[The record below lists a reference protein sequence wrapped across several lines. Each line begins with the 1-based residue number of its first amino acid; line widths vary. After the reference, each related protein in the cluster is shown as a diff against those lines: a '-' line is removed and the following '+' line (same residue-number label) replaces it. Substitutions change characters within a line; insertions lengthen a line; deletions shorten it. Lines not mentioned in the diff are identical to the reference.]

1 MNDSTLLLV
10 FIVASYVIFPG
21 FYTNLGDVAV
31 LGWKT
36 FRLEVQ
42 RYILLAG
49 MRRQLEKDRKELE
62 AFLQEFSKRVDP
74 TDDELQ

>member
-1 MNDSTLLLV
+1 MSNSTLLLV
-10 FIVASYVIFPG
+10 FIIASYIVFPG
-21 FYTNLGDVAV
+21 FYANLSDVAV

-36 FRLEVQ
+36 IRLEVQ

-62 AFLQEFSKRVDP
+62 AFLQDVSTRANP
-74 TDDELQ
+74 ADDELQ

>member
-1 MNDSTLLLV
+1 MSNSTLLLV
-10 FIVASYVIFPG
+10 FIIASYIVFPG

-36 FRLEVQ
+36 IRLEVQ

-49 MRRQLEKDRKELE
+49 MRRQLEKDRKELK
-62 AFLQEFSKRVDP
+62 AFLQDVSPKVNS
-74 TDDELQ
+74 TDDKLQ

>member
-1 MNDSTLLLV
+1 MSNSTLLLV
-10 FIVASYVIFPG
+10 LIVASYIVFPG
-21 FYTNLGDVAV
+21 FYSNLGDIAV

-36 FRLEVQ
+36 LQLEVQ
-42 RYILLAG
+42 RYILLVG

-62 AFLQEFSKRVDP
+62 AFLQDFSKRVNP

>member
-1 MNDSTLLLV
+1 MSNTTLLLV
-10 FIVASYVIFPG
+10 FIIASYIVFPG

-36 FRLEVQ
+36 IRLEVQ

-62 AFLQEFSKRVDP
+62 AFLQDVSTRANP
-74 TDDELQ
+74 ADDELQ

>member
-1 MNDSTLLLV
+1 MSNSTLLLV
-10 FIVASYVIFPG
+10 FIIASYIVFPG

-62 AFLQEFSKRVDP
+62 AFLQDVSTRANP
-74 TDDELQ
+74 ADDELQ